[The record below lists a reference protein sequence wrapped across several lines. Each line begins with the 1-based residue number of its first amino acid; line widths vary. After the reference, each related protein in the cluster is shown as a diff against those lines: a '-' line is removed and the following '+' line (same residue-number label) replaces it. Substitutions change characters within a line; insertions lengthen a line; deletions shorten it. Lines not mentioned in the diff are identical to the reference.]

1 MAEVSKP
8 RSVATGQPVVA
19 PAPPPAR
26 LCVGVTG
33 HREDN
38 PAFTAN
44 RAGILDAIEQALDLI
59 DAAVVSARANLEVAA
74 TRLHSLLAD
83 GTDELTAEGALR
95 RGWEFVAPLPFGL
108 PLNVAINAH
117 PATAEDAHA
126 LLRGPGSLDNVQSQE
141 VRARAARL
149 FELGARARRFELA
162 DRDALIA
169 RLYLEKLAYRE
180 DARSEATFAAESSL
194 RVALAGRV
202 MIEQSDL
209 LVAVWDGSTRALV
222 GGTGHTIQVALESGA
237 PVLWINAHA
246 PEQWRILRGPESLVG
261 PGSEQLTADERA
273 AAIDQLVAR
282 ALSPP
287 APASKKRRVRPS
299 GHEALAH
306 ETWPERSRWPFH
318 AYRRV
323 EALFGSDSLRGRFRN
338 LIQTYETPDAIAGG
352 SASPMLAHARRLPG
366 QDPSTIE
373 RIEAAI
379 LRRFAWADGVS
390 AWLSDVYRGGMTA
403 SFLFAFL
410 AIIGGIAYLPFS
422 DTHHKWLFA
431 SFELLL
437 LIGILAFTMIGSRR
451 RWHTR
456 WFETRRVAEYL
467 RHGPILSLL
476 GVARAAGRWPQG
488 TETSWPE
495 RCARNALREVGL
507 PQLVV
512 TQSFL
517 RQAARDLLLQH
528 VRGQREYHVAKAR
541 RLAAVH
547 HNLDNAAQILFALAI
562 ISVATYLF
570 CKAGNTIGLWPARIT
585 DWTSIFFTFLGVL
598 LPTLGGALAGVR
610 YFGDFERFA
619 AISRVTAE
627 KLQGIETRIEQ
638 LLRAPE
644 EAMDYGGVSDLAHAT
659 DDVVV
664 TEIESW
670 QAVFAGKHVT
680 VPV

>member
-1 MAEVSKP
+1 MSS
-8 RSVATGQPVVA
+8 SVNELPVVA

-26 LCVGVTG
+26 LCIGVTG

-38 PAFTAN
+38 PAFAAN
-44 RAGILDAIEQALDLI
+44 RDGIVAALDQALDLI
-59 DAAVVSARANLEVAA
+59 DAAVRAARTGTAIAP
-74 TRLHSLLAD
+74 TRVHSLLAD
-83 GTDELTAEGALR
+83 GTDELVGRGALD
-95 RGWEFVAPLPFGL
+95 RGWDLVAPLPFGL
-108 PLNVAINAH
+108 ALNIAINAH
-117 PATAEDAHA
+117 PDTAEDAHA
-126 LLRGPGSLDNVQSQE
+126 LLRGPAGVDH
-141 VRARAARL
+141 VRSAPVRERAARL
-149 FELGARARRFELA
+149 FELAARARRFELA
-162 DRDALIA
+162 DRDELIS

-180 DARSEATFAAESSL
+180 DARGEATFAAESSL

-209 LVAVWDGSTRALV
+209 LIAVWDGSTRALV
-222 GGTGHTIQVALESGA
+222 GGTGHTIQVALEAGA
-237 PVLWINAHA
+237 PVLLISASA
-246 PEQWRILRGPESLVG
+246 PDQWRILRGPESLVG
-261 PGSEQLTADERA
+261 MAGEPLMVDERRE
-273 AAIDQLVAR
+273 AISQLVDR
-282 ALSPP
+282 VLQPP
-287 APASKKRRVRPS
+287 VPSSKKKRVRPS

-306 ETWPERSRWPFH
+306 ETWPEHSRWPFH
-318 AYRRV
+318 AYRRI
-323 EALFGSDSLRGRFRN
+323 EALFGADSLKGRFRN
-338 LIQTYETPDAIAGG
+338 LVQTYETPDAIAGG
-352 SASPMLAHARRLPG
+352 SAAGMLAQARRLPG
-366 QDPSTIE
+366 QDAACIE
-373 RIEAAI
+373 RIETAV

-422 DTHHKWLFA
+422 DPHHKWLFA

-476 GVARAAGRWPQG
+476 GVSRAAGRWPQG

-507 PQLVV
+507 PELVV
-512 TQSFL
+512 TQAFL
-517 RQAARDLLLQH
+517 RQAARDLLLEH
-528 VRGQREYHVAKAR
+528 VRGQREYHVGKAR

-547 HNLDNAAQILFALAI
+547 HNLDHAAQMLFALAI
-562 ISVATYLF
+562 ISVTTYLL
-570 CKAGNTIGLWPARIT
+570 CKAGNTLGFWPAKIT

-598 LPTLGGALAGVR
+598 LPTLGGALAGIR

-638 LLRAPE
+638 LLLAPE
-644 EAMDYGGVSDLAHAT
+644 ESMDYGGVSDLAHAA
-659 DDVVV
+659 DEVVV

>member
-1 MAEVSKP
+1 MTD
-8 RSVATGQPVVA
+8 ATPAIA
-19 PAPPPAR
+19 PSPPPAR

-44 RAGILDAIEQALDLI
+44 RDGVLRALDQVLDLI
-59 DAAVVSARANLEVAA
+59 DAAVVAARTSGEQVVA

-83 GTDELTAEGALR
+83 GTDALVAQGALA
-95 RGWEFVAPLPFGL
+95 RGWELVAPLPFGVS
-108 PLNVAINAH
+108 LNVAINAH
-117 PATAEDAHA
+117 PATLEDAHA
-126 LLRGPGSLDNVQSQE
+126 LLRGAAGVENVASAA
-141 VRARAARL
+141 VRERATRL
-149 FELGARARRFELA
+149 FELAARAHRFELA
-162 DRDALIA
+162 DRDALIS
-169 RLYLEKLAYRE
+169 RLYLDKLAYRE
-180 DARSEATFAAESSL
+180 DPRGEATFAAESSL

-209 LVAVWDGSTRALV
+209 LIAVWDGTTRALV
-222 GGTGHTIQVALESGA
+222 GGTGHTIQIALEAGA

-246 PEQWRILRGPESLVG
+246 PDQWRILRGPESLVG
-261 PGSEQLTADERA
+261 LATEPSTEAERSA
-273 AAIDQLVAR
+273 TVAQLVAR
-282 ALSPP
+282 VLQPTA
-287 APASKKRRVRPS
+287 AATKKKRARPS
-299 GHEALAH
+299 GHEILAH
-306 ETWPERSRWPFH
+306 ETWPVRSRLPFH
-318 AYRRV
+318 GYRRI
-323 EALFGSDSLRGRFRN
+323 EAMFGAESLGGRFRN
-338 LIQTYETPDAIAGG
+338 LVQTYETPDAIAGG
-352 SASPMLAHARRLPG
+352 SARAMLAQARKLPG
-366 QDPSTIE
+366 QEASAID
-373 RIEAAI
+373 RIETAV

-422 DTHHKWLFA
+422 DSHHKWLFA

-437 LIGILAFTMIGSRR
+437 LTGILAFTIVGSRR

-476 GVARAAGRWPQG
+476 GVSRAPGRWPQG

-507 PQLVV
+507 PRLVV
-512 TQSFL
+512 TQAFL
-517 RQAARDLLLQH
+517 RQAARDLLLAH
-528 VRGQREYHVAKAR
+528 VRDQREYHQGKAR
-541 RLAAVH
+541 RLSAVH
-547 HNLDNAAQILFALAI
+547 HNLDHAAQGLFALAI

-570 CKAGNTIGLWPARIT
+570 CKAGNTLGMWPAKIT
-585 DWTSIFFTFLGVL
+585 DWTSYFFTFLGVL
-598 LPTLGGALAGVR
+598 LPTLGAALAGIR
-610 YFGDFERFA
+610 YFGDFERFS

-644 EAMDYGGVSDLAHAT
+644 EAVDYGGVSDLAHAA

-680 VPV
+680 IPV

>member
-1 MAEVSKP
+1 MSA
-8 RSVATGQPVVA
+8 
-19 PAPPPAR
+19 
-26 LCVGVTG
+26 
-33 HREDN
+33 
-38 PAFTAN
+38 
-44 RAGILDAIEQALDLI
+44 LDQILDLI
-59 DAAVVSARANLEVAA
+59 EAAVAAVRMGTTVAP
-74 TRLHSLLAD
+74 TRVHSLLAD
-83 GTDELTAEGALR
+83 GTDELIARGALA
-95 RGWEFVAPLPFGL
+95 RGWELVAPLPFGL
-108 PLNVAINAH
+108 ALNVAINAH

-126 LLRGPGSLDNVQSQE
+126 LLRGAGGVPNVQSAA
-141 VRARAARL
+141 VRERAERL
-149 FELGARARRFELA
+149 FELAARARRFELA
-162 DRDALIA
+162 DRDALIS

-180 DARSEATFAAESSL
+180 DSRGETTFAAESSL
-194 RVALAGRV
+194 RVALAARV

-209 LVAVWDGSTRALV
+209 LIAVWDGSTRALV
-222 GGTGHTIQVALESGA
+222 GGTGHTIQVALEAGA
-237 PVLWINAHA
+237 PVLLIDAHA
-246 PEQWRILRGPESLVG
+246 PEQWRILRGPESVVG
-261 PGSEQLTADERA
+261 MTGAPMGVDERQ
-273 AAIDQLVAR
+273 AAIGQLVAR
-282 ALSPP
+282 VLQPSVPS
-287 APASKKRRVRPS
+287 SKKKRARPS

-306 ETWPERSRWPFH
+306 ETWPEHSRWPFH
-318 AYRRV
+318 AYRRT
-323 EALFGSDSLRGRFRN
+323 EALFGADSLQGRFRN
-338 LIQTYETPDAIAGG
+338 LVQTYETPDAIAAG
-352 SASPMLAHARRLPG
+352 SAAAMLAHARALPG
-366 QDPSTIE
+366 QDAASIG
-373 RIEAAI
+373 RIENAV

-422 DTHHKWLFA
+422 DSHHKWLFA

-437 LIGILAFTMIGSRR
+437 LMGILAFTMVGSRR

-476 GVARAAGRWPQG
+476 GVSRAAGRWPQG

-507 PQLVV
+507 PELVV
-512 TQSFL
+512 TQAFL
-517 RQAARDLLLQH
+517 RQAARDLLLGH
-528 VRGQREYHVAKAR
+528 VRGQRENHVVKAR

-547 HNLDNAAQILFALAI
+547 HNLDHAAQMLFALAI

-570 CKAGNTIGLWPARIT
+570 CKAGNTLGLWPAKIT

-598 LPTLGGALAGVR
+598 LPTLGGALAGIR

-638 LLRAPE
+638 LLLAPE
-644 EAMDYGGVSDLAHAT
+644 DAMDYGGISDLAHAA
-659 DDVVV
+659 DEVVV